1 MENLPQ
7 MEVRMKVKEY
17 LNQAYRLKQR
27 IKLYQHRLEELRLL
41 SSSISSPSFE
51 QSYNPN
57 RNTEAPFIRTL
68 MKISDLEEKITNEV
82 NKLLQIEDDIQRII
96 ESVENVDEELVL
108 KYRYIMGYTW
118 SEISSKLHASRS
130 SVIRWHE
137 SALAKLDVY

>member
-1 MENLPQ
+1 MN
-7 MEVRMKVKEY
+7 VKEY
-17 LNQAYRLKQR
+17 LNLTYRLSQR
-27 IKLYQHRLEELRLL
+27 IELYQHRLEELKLL

-57 RNTEAPFIRTL
+57 RNTEAPFVKTL
-68 MKISDLEEKITNEV
+68 MKISEMEEEITVEV

-96 ESVENVDEELVL
+96 KSVGNVDEELVL

-118 SEISSKLHASRS
+118 SEISNRLHASRS

-137 SALAKLDVY
+137 NALAKLDVQ